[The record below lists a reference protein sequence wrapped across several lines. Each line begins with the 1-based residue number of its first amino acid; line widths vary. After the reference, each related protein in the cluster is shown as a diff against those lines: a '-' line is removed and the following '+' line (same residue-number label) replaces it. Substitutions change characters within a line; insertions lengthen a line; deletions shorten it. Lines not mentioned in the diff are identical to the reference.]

1 MRAGIF
7 YIILF
12 AALIQSVAFSQSLRS
27 LVNDGVEKYNEK
39 KFTDSEISFRKGAE
53 KDPNS
58 FDAVFNLGDSY
69 FKQEKYDDAIKY
81 YQQALSKTQDKELK
95 AETHYNI
102 GNALLKSRKL
112 KESIES
118 YKNSLKLNPN
128 DREAKYNLSYAL
140 KLLQNEQNQNQNK
153 DKNQDKNQDKNKDQ
167 NKDDQNKQ
175 ENKDKQ
181 NKEQQ
186 QQQPPPK
193 MSKEEAQQILNAMK
207 ENEKDL
213 QKQLRKKVGVKVKT
227 DKDW

>member
-1 MRAGIF
+1 MRSGLF
-7 YIILF
+7 YIVF
-12 AALIQSVAFSQSLRS
+12 FTTLIQSAAFAQSLRS

-39 KFTDSEISFRKGAE
+39 KYTDSEISFRKGAE
-53 KDPNS
+53 KEPNN
-58 FDAVFNLGDSY
+58 FEAVFNLGDSY
-69 FKQEKYDDAIKY
+69 FRQGKYDDAIKY
-81 YQQALSKTQDKELK
+81 YQQALGKTQDKDLK

-102 GNALLKSRKL
+102 GNSLLKSRKL

-128 DREAKYNLSYAL
+128 DRDAKYNLSYAL

-153 DKNQDKNQDKNKDQ
+153 NKNQDKNKDQ
-167 NKDDQNKQ
+167 NKDDRNKQ

-181 NKEQQ
+181 NKDQQ